1 MTTTASVNDSA
12 RFLSAIFEPGDVVE
26 VRLLPKERAIGSP
39 LKWWTTAG
47 EFAAKM
53 SMDATS
59 KNDTGYHIYVGANPR
74 LKHGGSKAEDVA
86 LARCLVADFDGGVQP
101 PEALERIETAG
112 LPFPTVVLTSG
123 GGTHCWWRLAE
134 PIEDLTAWTG
144 YQRALARVLDSD
156 KAIHDAPRIMRLPG
170 YANLK
175 YPHRPIAAI
184 VDGDVDRRHDIA
196 DLDDVLGRAFQT
208 PAGVAPAAP
217 VAVLPGSMSDHSRA
231 FLEGGIVDCDGRRAT
246 AFKVACDL
254 AGRGWAEPEA
264 AVAIEDRLRVLGIGV
279 DDLEDVR
286 RQVHNAFKVP
296 RDPRGGNAAPT
307 LEWEPFPIDVLPEP
321 ARSFVRSAADSIGC
335 DPAMVALP
343 LLSALAAAIGN
354 TRRLEVK
361 PGWLEPPVLWTS
373 VVAESGSQK
382 TPAFNQAMQ
391 FLEKRQTAAFTAHA
405 ERLRAYDAEL
415 AQHDAEMGAWKQA
428 VRKGNAGLAP
438 AKPVA
443 PVATRYYVSDTTI
456 EAMIPILAGNPRG
469 LLVAVDEQAG
479 WLASFDQYRAG
490 RGGADAPKWLSMH
503 TAGSVVS
510 DRKSSGTAYVPSA
523 AVSVAGGIQPGA
535 LRRAIGTQ
543 HVENGMLARL
553 LVAMPPR
560 RAKVWHENQPDW
572 GAVTAMAG
580 VFDVLLD
587 DVPTAT
593 GEPAVTDFT
602 PEARVAWKP
611 FYNQHGEE
619 QNEATG
625 ALASMLAKIEAA
637 AARLALVVHCVRQAA
652 GEKLPHRVDEVS
664 VEAGVTLARWFARE
678 ARRVYGV
685 LGAGEAGDGAAGDAA
700 EAFRWIESRGG
711 YATVRNLAHG
721 LRRFRNDTSKAEK
734 IAGRLVAAGKAE
746 WSTSTP
752 GEAGGRPGD
761 GIKLVAR

>member
-1 MTTTASVNDSA
+1 MKTAP
-12 RFLSAIFEPGDVVE
+12 R
-26 VRLLPKERAIGSP
+26 KERSAPNTLPDS
-39 LKWWTTAG
+39 
-47 EFAAKM
+47 
-53 SMDATS
+53 
-59 KNDTGYHIYVGANPR
+59 
-74 LKHGGSKAEDVA
+74 
-86 LARCLVADFDGGVQP
+86 
-101 PEALERIETAG
+101 ERAYLAG
-112 LPFPTVVLTSG
+112 LLELLT
-123 GGTHCWWRLAE
+123 
-134 PIEDLTAWTG
+134 D
-144 YQRALARVLDSD
+144 
-156 KAIHDAPRIMRLPG
+156 DAPRARDV
-170 YANLK
+170 
-175 YPHRPIAAI
+175 AAL
-184 VDGDVDRRHDIA
+184 VAAEAFTVEG
-196 DLDDVLGRAFQT
+196 GRELH
-208 PAGVAPAAP
+208 VAILAT
-217 VAVLPGSMSDHSRA
+217 
-231 FLEGGIVDCDGRRAT
+231 LEAHQQPGIVDLRNDLRSRGDNGGDGRGLDLSLDLLQASIANRHGYALQVERRG
-246 AFKVACDL
+246 KEVAKAAQRRRL
-254 AGRGWAEPEA
+254 AAAAEHAAAVAADPAADVAEVEA
-264 AVAIEDRLRVLGIGV
+264 AVA
-279 DDLEDVR
+279 DV
-286 RQVHNAFKVP
+286 AAAGADAGP
-296 RDPRGGNAAPT
+296 RDV

-321 ARSFVRSAADSIGC
+321 VRSFVRSAADSIGC

-415 AQHDAEMGAWKQA
+415 AQHDAELGAWKQA

-510 DRKSSGTAYVPSA
+510 DRKSTGTAYVPSA

-587 DVPTAT
+587 VVPTAT